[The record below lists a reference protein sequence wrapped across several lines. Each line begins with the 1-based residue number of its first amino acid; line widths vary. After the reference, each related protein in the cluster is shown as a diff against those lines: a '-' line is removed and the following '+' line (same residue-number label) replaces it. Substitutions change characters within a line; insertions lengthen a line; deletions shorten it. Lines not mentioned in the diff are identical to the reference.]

1 MLFLRLFLFLQ
12 RKIES
17 CSQDS
22 PPAAGRFSD
31 TLPLCCSAIPR
42 SVFLCHRTK
51 FPMTQKSRE
60 SSTDR
65 GFLCYTYRSIRPA
78 RSVFHAHKY
87 DSTSYTCRSSSY
99 SSAWLYSDASDPSPF
114 SLYSLIPDRNYL
126 FMKIHPFSG
135 FVKCFLNF

>member
-1 MLFLRLFLFLQ
+1 MCL
-12 RKIES
+12 
-17 CSQDS
+17 
-22 PPAAGRFSD
+22 GTFSRRARSLATCFCFARVRIIG
-31 TLPLCCSAIPR
+31 TLVPFCVIGNS
-42 SVFLCHRTK
+42 K
-51 FPMTQKSRE
+51 EFPTTQKSRE

-99 SSAWLYSDASDPSPF
+99 SSAWLYSDASDLSPF

>member
-1 MLFLRLFLFLQ
+1 MPLLFF
-12 RKIES
+12 
-17 CSQDS
+17 
-22 PPAAGRFSD
+22 
-31 TLPLCCSAIPR
+31 
-42 SVFLCHRTK
+42 CHRK
-51 FPMTQKSRE
+51 QLVPFCVIRNSKEFPMTQKSRG

-99 SSAWLYSDASDPSPF
+99 SSAWLYSDASDLSPF

-126 FMKIHPFSG
+126 FMKIQKREENLRINITTINLWVPLFL
-135 FVKCFLNF
+135 FVIATI